1 MNDFMSN
8 DAAVESLSD
17 HEVKSAYVRAKLMKA
32 VMQFYGDRRD
42 GFSDP
47 DFKAAETA
55 LNHYSDDGVRL
66 WAIKSSRRGVLSGW
80 IGRMAP
86 DTRAEDFTEGAFDVM
101 TTDDKADGWC
111 IDAARH
117 HLKNG
122 CRVPS
127 ECLMTVSFVNTSTTD
142 NSVVIRDCQL
152 N

>member
-1 MNDFMSN
+1 MRLVKMTTMNDFMSN

-117 HLKNG
+117 HLKKWLSG
-122 CRVPS
+122 SIGMPDDR
-127 ECLMTVSFVNTSTTD
+127 
-142 NSVVIRDCQL
+142 VIREYI
-152 N
+152 NNR